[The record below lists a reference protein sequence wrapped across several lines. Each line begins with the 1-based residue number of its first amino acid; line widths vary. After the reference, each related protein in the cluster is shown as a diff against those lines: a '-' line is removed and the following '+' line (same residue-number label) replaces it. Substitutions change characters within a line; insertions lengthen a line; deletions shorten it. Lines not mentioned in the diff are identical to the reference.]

1 MNATTLQWD
10 NMTNYFQKA
19 AMNTRLQ
26 IPLIYGID
34 AVHGNNN
41 VYGAT
46 IFPHNVGLG
55 CTRYANHNGSWNS
68 WVSVQ
73 NLSGLLGFTGVRIE

>member
-1 MNATTLQWD
+1 MPAVNATVFQWD

-41 VYGAT
+41 IYGAT

-55 CTRYANHNGSWNS
+55 CTRYATDASRLPSSRHGGAFL
-68 WVSVQ
+68 V
-73 NLSGLLGFTGVRIE
+73 LSEQ

>member
-1 MNATTLQWD
+1 MPAVNATTLQWD
-10 NMTNYFQKA
+10 NMTNYFQTA

-55 CTRYANHNGSWNS
+55 CTG
-68 WVSVQ
+68 
-73 NLSGLLGFTGVRIE
+73 